1 MSFPLASKHIFGCT
15 NRRSR
20 RVLTQLFEKILV
32 PLDGSEHSS
41 KALDVAI
48 QIAKK
53 FQGRITLI
61 HVYSVVVTPIVIPEP
76 STLTTGAPILTGME
90 FSKLAGAARETGNR
104 ILSDARD
111 RAKAEGVETDT
122 VLAEGHAVQEI
133 IRASREGKFDL
144 IVIGARGVS
153 HIREMLL
160 GGVSDAVMHHVVCPV
175 LVVK

>member
-1 MSFPLASKHIFGCT
+1 
-15 NRRSR
+15 
-20 RVLTQLFEKILV
+20 LFEKILV

-53 FQGRITLI
+53 FGGKITLM
-61 HVYSVVVTPIVIPEP
+61 HVYSVVVTPVVMPEP
-76 STLTTGAPILTGME
+76 SALATGAPILTSME
-90 FSKLAGAARETGNR
+90 ISKLADVARKTGNR
-104 ILSDARD
+104 ILSDGKERAR
-111 RAKAEGVETDT
+111 AEGVETDT
-122 VLAEGHAVQEI
+122 VLVEGHAVQEI
-133 IRASREGKFDL
+133 IRASKEGKFDL